1 MAKDNPRARRLGEQ
15 IQRELTDLL
24 RRDVKDGRI
33 GNVTITAV
41 SVTGDLR
48 TARVYYLVFGK
59 DGPDPK
65 VQRGLESAAGFLR
78 NALSRSLMIRYTPTL
93 SFELDTSIEHGVR
106 LTQLIDSVN
115 KPTDAHQHRR
125 HSVARQTLG
134 PELSR
139 RRGPRQTAVRRP
151 QGGTYRLARSACVGH
166 AAHMLRRG
174 HQIRRP
180 TARCGQDLPRHG
192 VSGRAH
198 RQRRPRI
205 RGHREARA

>member
-24 RRDVKDGRI
+24 RRDVKDERI

-59 DGPDPK
+59 EGPDPK

-78 NALSRSLMIRYTPTL
+78 NALSRSLMIRHTPTL

-106 LTQLIDSVN
+106 LTQLIDSVI
-115 KPTDAHQHRR
+115 KPVKDNEPGSSAGTGAPENAADHDDGHIVDEGDYVSTDK
-125 HSVARQTLG
+125 
-134 PELSR
+134 
-139 RRGPRQTAVRRP
+139 
-151 QGGTYRLARSACVGH
+151 SAPGDTH
-166 AAHMLRRG
+166 
-174 HQIRRP
+174 
-180 TARCGQDLPRHG
+180 
-192 VSGRAH
+192 
-198 RQRRPRI
+198 
-205 RGHREARA
+205 

>member
-15 IQRELTDLL
+15 IQRELGELL
-24 RRDVKDGRI
+24 RRNVKDERI

-65 VQRGLESAAGFLR
+65 VQRGLESAAGFMR

-106 LTQLIDSVN
+106 LTQLIDSIS
-115 KPTDAHQHRR
+115 KPGTPAADDVSSER
-125 HSVARQTLG
+125 VAA
-134 PELSR
+134 P
-139 RRGPRQTAVRRP
+139 
-151 QGGTYRLARSACVGH
+151 
-166 AAHMLRRG
+166 
-174 HQIRRP
+174 
-180 TARCGQDLPRHG
+180 DLPAADQG
-192 VSGRAH
+192 SDAGDEGPVDDE
-198 RQRRPRI
+198 
-205 RGHREARA
+205 GHVVDEGDYIDPAPKGK